1 MTKITKAVQGEIDR
15 DGATIESVLK
25 ALSGQPTGVTSTK
38 EAVAPSELPK
48 GLGKAL
54 DMIKNKWNS
63 VVVTVVRALTTEEQK
78 DLLEEAGGLAKARL
92 AVTKR
97 EALIK
102 EYFIN
107 HINNRPEAKDAPLDD
122 KGNAI
127 LAKPG
132 EPFVIEIPGAG
143 KLTQTYRKGS
153 VSVSVDALEELVDSG
168 VITKHQF
175 YKMTTKREFREFD
188 PEGALEQVRKNPE
201 LLDKIKG
208 ATEVGSPGF
217 SLKFN

>member
-1 MTKITKAVQGEIDR
+1 MTKITKAVQGEINR

-48 GLGKAL
+48 GLDKAL
-54 DMIKNKWNS
+54 DTIKNKWNS
-63 VVVTVVRALTTEEQK
+63 VVVTVVRALTTAEQK

-107 HINNRPEAKDAPLDD
+107 HINNLPEAKDALRDD

-132 EPFVIEIPGAG
+132 EPFVIDIPNGG

-153 VSVSVDALEELVDSG
+153 VNVSVDALKKLVDDG
-168 VITKHQF
+168 AITKHQF
-175 YKMTTKREFREFD
+175 YQMTTKQESREFN

-208 ATEVGSPGF
+208 ATEIGNPGS